1 LNKIVITI
9 LILIV
14 SHGCNNTQ
22 NAVKRIAVAKAGN
35 VTLYYDEIPDQVK
48 DALTP
53 ADSAASIQNYISK
66 WARRELMFQKAEANL
81 SPDLKNAIENQLEET
96 RMNLVVYEYQ
106 RMMLLQKMDTVIN
119 SEELVNY
126 YKNNE
131 NSFILTSNIV
141 KALFIKLPVETPD
154 INKIKRL
161 SRTNN
166 QKDFQE
172 LESLCYQF
180 AEKFD
185 DFNEEWITMD
195 RLSLELKEDIGN
207 QENFLKRSSY
217 YESSDSSSVYLI
229 TINDYRLRGTLAPF
243 EYVEEDIKRIIW
255 NNRRIEFIQALE
267 NGIYNEALKVN
278 DLKIY

>member
-14 SHGCNNTQ
+14 THGCNNTQ

-81 SPDLKNAIENQLEET
+81 SPDLKNEIENQLEET

-106 RMMLLQKMDTVIN
+106 RMMMLQKMDTVIN
-119 SEELVNY
+119 SEELENY

-154 INKIKRL
+154 INKIRRL